1 MDSAK
6 NHYSYRVYADPE
18 TAQSFDELRFG
29 SAIGEFIKQTQE
41 HLVFSQLPD
50 VTGWKVID
58 IGAGTGRL
66 TIPFLERGAQ
76 VTACDASEEM
86 LKVLQAKIKNSGL
99 QTKVVDAHDL
109 PFPDN
114 NFDCAISFRLL
125 MHVIDWKKALAE
137 FCRVSSNWVV
147 IDFPPRRGFLR
158 FVPLFHLLKKPFTKN
173 LQDYKILSLR
183 EVEEHL
189 RQQHFEIVSRDN
201 GFFLPIFAH
210 RIIRSTRFA
219 KGSEKLFRQLGLTG
233 LFGSPATI
241 FARRIR

>member
-18 TAQSFDELRFG
+18 TAQSFDQLRFG
-29 SAIGEFIKQTQE
+29 SPIGEFIKQTQE
-41 HLVFSQLPD
+41 QLVFTQLPD
-50 VTGWKVID
+50 VAGWKVID

-66 TIPFLERGAQ
+66 TVPFLEKGADI
-76 VTACDASEEM
+76 TACDASEEM
-86 LKVLQAKIKNSGL
+86 LKVLQAKTKSSRL

-125 MHVIDWKKALAE
+125 MHVIDWKMALAE
-137 FCRVSSNWVV
+137 FCRVSRDWVI
-147 IDFPPRRGFLR
+147 IDFPARRGFLT
-158 FVPLFHLLKKPFTKN
+158 VAPLFHWMKRPFTKK
-173 LQDYKILSLR
+173 LQAYKVLPLR
-183 EVEEHL
+183 EVKEHL
-189 RQQHFEIVSRDN
+189 RQQHFEIVSRDD

-210 RIIRSTRFA
+210 RMIRSTRFTRSA
-219 KGSEKLFRQLGLTG
+219 ENLFRHLGLPQ
-233 LFGSPATI
+233 LFGSPVTI

>member
-6 NHYSYRVYADPE
+6 DHYSYRVYADPE
-18 TAQSFDELRFG
+18 TAQSFDQLRFG

-41 HLVFSQLPD
+41 MLVFSQLPD
-50 VTGWKVID
+50 VAGWKVID

-66 TIPFLERGAQ
+66 TIPFLEKGAQ

-86 LKVLQAKIKNSGL
+86 LKVLQAKIKHSGL

-109 PFPDN
+109 PFPDH
-114 NFDCAISFRLL
+114 NFDCAISFRVLL
-125 MHVIDWKKALAE
+125 HVIDWKKALAE
-137 FCRVSSNWVV
+137 FCRVSKNWVI
-147 IDFPPRRGFLR
+147 IDLPPRRGFLR
-158 FVPLFHLLKKPFTKN
+158 FAPLFHLLKKPFTKK
-173 LQDYKILSLR
+173 LQAYKVLPLR
-183 EVEEHL
+183 EVEEQL
-189 RQQHFEIVSRDN
+189 RQQHFEIVSRDD

-210 RIIRSTRFA
+210 RIVRSTRFTRV
-219 KGSEKLFRQLGLTG
+219 SEKLFRHLGLTR

>member
-18 TAQSFDELRFG
+18 TAQSFDQLRFG
-29 SAIGEFIKQTQE
+29 NAIGEFLKQTQE
-41 HLVFSQLPD
+41 QLVFLYLPD
-50 VTGWKVID
+50 VSGWQVID

-66 TIPFLERGAQ
+66 TIPFLEKGAQ

-86 LKVLQAKIKNSGL
+86 LKVLQAKTKSSKL
-99 QTKVVDAHDL
+99 QTQVVDAQDL

-137 FCRVSSNWVV
+137 FCRVSRDWVI
-147 IDFPPRRGFLR
+147 IDLPPRRGFLR
-158 FVPLFHLLKKPFTKN
+158 FAPLFHLLKKPFVKK
-173 LQDYKILSLR
+173 LQAYKVLPLH
-183 EVEEHL
+183 EVEEQL
-189 RQQHFEIVSRDN
+189 QQQHFEIVARDN

-210 RIIRSTRFA
+210 RMIRSTRFT
-219 KGSEKLFRQLGLTG
+219 KSSEKLFRYLGLTQ

>member
-18 TAQSFDELRFG
+18 TARSFDQLRFG
-29 SAIGEFIKQTQE
+29 SAIGELIKQAQE
-41 HLVFSQLPD
+41 QLVFSTLPD
-50 VTGWKVID
+50 VAGWKVID
-58 IGAGTGRL
+58 IGAGTARL
-66 TIPFLERGAQ
+66 TIPFLKIGAQ

-86 LKVLQAKIKNSGL
+86 LKVLQGKIKNPGL
-99 QTKVVDAHDL
+99 QTKVVDAHEL
-109 PFPDN
+109 PFPDH

-125 MHVIDWKKALAE
+125 MHVIDWKKALGE
-137 FCRVSSNWVV
+137 FCRVSKNWVI
-147 IDFPPRRGFLR
+147 IDLPPRRGFLR
-158 FVPLFHLLKKPFTKN
+158 LAPLFHSLRKPFTKN
-173 LQDYKILSLR
+173 LQAYKVLPLR

-189 RQQHFEIVSRDN
+189 RQQHFEIVLRDD

-210 RIIRSTRFA
+210 RIARSPRFTRA
-219 KGSEKLFRQLGLTG
+219 CEKMFRLLGLTR

>member
-18 TAQSFDELRFG
+18 TAQSFDRLRFG
-29 SAIGEFIKQTQE
+29 SAIGEFIKHTQE
-41 HLVFSQLPD
+41 QLVFSTLPD
-50 VTGWKVID
+50 VSGWEVID

-66 TIPFLERGAQ
+66 TIPFLEKGAR

-86 LKVLQAKIKNSGL
+86 LKVLQSKITNSGL
-99 QTKVVDAHDL
+99 QTKFVDAHNL
-109 PFPDN
+109 PLPDN
-114 NFDCAISFRLL
+114 SFDCAISFRLL

-137 FCRVSSNWVV
+137 FCRVSRDWVI
-147 IDFPPRRGFLR
+147 IDLPPRRGFLR
-158 FVPLFHLLKKPFTKN
+158 FAPFFHWLKKPFAKN
-173 LQDYKILSLR
+173 LQAYKVLPLKG
-183 EVEEHL
+183 VEEHL
-189 RQQHFEIVSRDN
+189 RQQHFQIVSRDD

-210 RIIRSTRFA
+210 RIVRSTRFTSL
-219 KGSEKLFRQLGLTG
+219 SEKLFRRIGLTH